1 MKLSTVLLGIS
12 AFAASITPAAE
23 FQSSENAVSLVELY
37 SSEGCSSC
45 PPADEWLTTLR
56 QDSGLW
62 KNFVPVEFHVDYWN
76 RLGWADPYSK
86 AAFTGR
92 QGEYASEWNQSN
104 VYTPAFV
111 LNGREWRTGILER
124 RKAPQNQG
132 AKVGVLRVNAKKD
145 HIVEVSFTP
154 VGAGSDWTATA
165 VLLGNGLVSRV
176 MSGENSNRTLRHEF
190 VVLQLK
196 SDRMEKRGDRF
207 VATLN
212 VQPGVSVTPASY
224 SVAAWVSKPGQLT
237 PVQAVGGD
245 LLAAKEQK

>member
-1 MKLSTVLLGIS
+1 MNRIVALVGFFVV
-12 AFAASITPAAE
+12 FARLAHAAE
-23 FQSSENAVSLVELY
+23 FQSSENAVSLVELF

-45 PPADEWLTTLR
+45 PPADEWMTTLR

-92 QGEYASEWNQSN
+92 QGEYAAEWNQAN

-111 LNGREWRTGILER
+111 LNGREWRTGMLER
-124 RKAPQNQG
+124 RKAPQNHG
-132 AKVGVLRVNAKKD
+132 AKVGVLSLRANQD
-145 HIVEVSFTP
+145 HAIEVAFTP
-154 VGAGSDWTATA
+154 AGSGADWTATA
-165 VLLGNGLVSRV
+165 VLLGNGLTSRV

-196 SDRMEKRGDRF
+196 SGKMEKRGNRF
-207 VATLN
+207 VTTLN
-212 VQPGVSVTPASY
+212 LQPGVSVTPGSY
-224 SVAAWVSKPGQLT
+224 SVAAWVSKPGQLA

-245 LLAAKEQK
+245 LTAVKEQK

>member
-1 MKLSTVLLGIS
+1 MKLPLALLAIAGV
-12 AFAASITPAAE
+12 AVPLPAAE
-23 FQSSENAVSLVELY
+23 FQSPETALSLVELY

-45 PPADEWLTTLR
+45 PPADEWMTTLR
-56 QDSGLW
+56 KDAGLW
-62 KNFVPVEFHVDYWN
+62 KTFVPVEFHVDYWN

-92 QGEYASEWNQSN
+92 QNEYAAEWNQSN

-124 RKAPQNQG
+124 RKAPQNSG
-132 AKVGVLRVNAKKD
+132 EKVGVLTVHAKRD
-145 HIVEVSFTP
+145 NVVEVAFTP
-154 VGAGSDWTATA
+154 TGGGTDWTATA
-165 VLLGNGLVSRV
+165 ALLGNGLVSRV

-196 SDRMEKRGDRF
+196 SGKMEKRGNRYG
-207 VATLN
+207 ATLN
-212 VQPGVSVTPASY
+212 VQPGVSVTPGSY
-224 SVAAWVSKPGQLT
+224 SVAAWVSKPGQLS

-245 LLAAKEQK
+245 LPPAKEQK

>member
-1 MKLSTVLLGIS
+1 MKLFVLFGFSVI
-12 AFAASITPAAE
+12 ASFSYAAE

-45 PPADEWLTTLR
+45 PPADEWMATLR
-56 QDSGLW
+56 KDSGLW
-62 KNFVPVEFHVDYWN
+62 KSFVPVEFHVDYWN

-92 QGEYASEWNQSN
+92 QGEYASEWNQGN

-124 RKAPQNQG
+124 RKTPQNPG
-132 AKVGVLRVNAKKD
+132 ANVGILSITAKKD
-145 HIVEVSFTP
+145 YVLEVAFTP
-154 VGAGSDWTATA
+154 AGSGTDWNATA
-165 VLLGNGLVSRV
+165 VLLGNGLVSKV

-190 VVLQLK
+190 VVLQLTSGK
-196 SDRMEKRGDRF
+196 MEKRGNRF

-212 VQPGVSVTPASY
+212 VQPGVSVMPGSY
-224 SVAAWVSKPGQLT
+224 SVAAWVSKPGQLSA
-237 PVQAVGGD
+237 VQAVGGD
-245 LLAAKEQK
+245 LPPVKEQK